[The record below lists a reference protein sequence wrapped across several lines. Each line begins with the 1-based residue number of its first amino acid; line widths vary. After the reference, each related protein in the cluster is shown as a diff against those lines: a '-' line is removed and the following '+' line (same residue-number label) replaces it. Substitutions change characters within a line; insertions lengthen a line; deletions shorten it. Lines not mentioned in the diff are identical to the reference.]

1 VERSCS
7 IIISEKYPIILLPIL
22 KIDFETTIYVDHPE
36 EKTISL
42 LTISVSHLEE
52 HWDVQLE
59 LPLGLRDEAR
69 RPGTE
74 KGIARWA
81 ADCAV
86 DRIRDR
92 FGWDAIG
99 YASVA
104 LGISRSV
111 PDEFRK
117 LAEKDL

>member
-1 VERSCS
+1 MPRSPKSWCARS
-7 IIISEKYPIILLPIL
+7 SQITP
-22 KIDFETTIYVDHPE
+22 D

-42 LTISVSHLEE
+42 LAISVSHLGE

-74 KGIARWA
+74 KGMARWA

-111 PDEFRK
+111 PDEFRE

>member
-1 VERSCS
+1 V
-7 IIISEKYPIILLPIL
+7 ILAEIAEELVRAVL
-22 KIDFETTIYVDHPE
+22 ADHPD

-42 LTISVSHLEE
+42 LAISVSHLEG

-59 LPLGLRDEAR
+59 LPLGLKDEAR
-69 RPGTE
+69 RPGTK
-74 KGIARWA
+74 KGMARWA